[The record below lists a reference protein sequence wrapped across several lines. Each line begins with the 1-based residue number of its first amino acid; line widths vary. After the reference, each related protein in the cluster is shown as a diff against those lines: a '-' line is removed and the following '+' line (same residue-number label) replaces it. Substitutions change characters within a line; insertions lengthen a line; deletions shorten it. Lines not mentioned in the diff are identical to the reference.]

1 MSHDKFYGLCENKCL
16 VEINTD
22 SVGAAKTDLTNVDN
36 TVFLEKAA
44 EAGVGGGVVAIENG
58 GTGAT
63 TAEEARNN
71 LGVASSDLTNVEN
84 TVFLEK
90 ATEAGVGVSSS
101 GGVGKDLTGQTV
113 SIYYDAEAGQEV
125 TGTAGTNAEIFNDYR
140 ERTYDSDPSY
150 TSLTN
155 IASTGNIASG
165 DYSHAEG
172 LATTASGDAS
182 HAEGWYTTAKSN
194 GSHAEGRGA
203 TAIADGSHAEGSN
216 TQAKGMFSHAEGGVT
231 TASGLCSHAEGGN
244 TEASA
249 QNSHAEGYE
258 TTASGRASHAE
269 GYETTA
275 SGGYGSHAEGYETEA
290 SGDESHAEGIRAKA
304 SGEAS
309 HAEGWDT
316 AASGDYSHAEGYY
329 TQAKGMYSHSGGL
342 ATIAN
347 DYQLVHG
354 RWNKESA
361 GPTSDSDT
369 TGDLFII
376 GNGQN
381 TLDNATANAFRVT
394 TAGKV
399 YGLQSYSSS
408 GADYSE
414 YFEWL
419 DGNTENEDR
428 RGYFVT
434 LDGKKIKRVSDI
446 NEYVLGVV
454 SATPSVEGDSQSEV
468 WQGMYLTDVFGE
480 KLTEVVEVEETTDE
494 NGKVTPAHT
503 ETRWILNPD
512 YDSTKTY
519 ENRENRKEWS
529 PVGLIGKLVA
539 IDDGTCQVNGYCK
552 PNKNGIATASDTGY
566 RVIER
571 LDGNHIRI
579 LLK

>member
-44 EAGVGGGVVAIENG
+44 EAGVGGIGSEVVTIENG

-63 TAEEARNN
+63 TAEEAREN
-71 LGVASSDLTNVEN
+71 LGVASSDLTNVDN
-84 TVFLEK
+84 TIFLEK

-101 GGVGKDLTGQTV
+101 GGGVGKDLTGQEV
-113 SIYYDAEAGQEV
+113 SILDGALNV
-125 TGTAGTNAEIFNDYR
+125 STTVTAGTNAEIFNDYSD
-140 ERTYDSDPSY
+140 RTYSESGY
-150 TSLTN
+150 VE
-155 IASTGNIASG
+155 TGNVASG

-172 LATTASGDAS
+172 RGTTASGITS
-182 HAEGWYTTAKSN
+182 HAEGVKTLASGNYSHAGGYESTAIGENSFAHGFVANASEDNSIALGTWTTAKKYQTVCGLYNTPIS
-194 GSHAEGRGA
+194 GPRSSGA
-203 TAIADGSHAEGSN
+203 T
-216 TQAKGMFSHAEGGVT
+216 
-231 TASGLCSHAEGGN
+231 SG
-244 TEASA
+244 T
-249 QNSHAEGYE
+249 
-258 TTASGRASHAE
+258 
-269 GYETTA
+269 
-275 SGGYGSHAEGYETEA
+275 
-290 SGDESHAEGIRAKA
+290 
-304 SGEAS
+304 
-309 HAEGWDT
+309 
-316 AASGDYSHAEGYY
+316 
-329 TQAKGMYSHSGGL
+329 
-342 ATIAN
+342 
-347 DYQLVHG
+347 
-354 RWNKESA
+354 
-361 GPTSDSDT
+361 
-369 TGDLFII
+369 LFII
-376 GNGQN
+376 GNGVM
-381 TLDNATANAFRVT
+381 ATTSNAFRVDVNG
-394 TAGKV
+394 AV
-399 YGLQSYSSS
+399 YGQAAYSSS
-408 GADYSE
+408 GADYAE

-434 LDGKKIKRVSDI
+434 LDGKKIKKVSDI

-454 SATPSVEGDSQSEV
+454 SATPAAIGDSQSEL
-468 WQGMYLTDVFGE
+468 WHGTYLTDVFGE
-480 KLTEVVEVEETTDE
+480 RLTETIEVEETTDE

-552 PNKNGIATASDTGY
+552 PNENGIATASDTGY

>member
-44 EAGVGGGVVAIENG
+44 EAGVGGIGSEVVAIENG

-90 ATEAGVGVSSS
+90 ATEAGVGGSSS

-113 SIYYDAEAGQEV
+113 SISKDET
-125 TGTAGTNAEIFNDYR
+125 TGEETKVTAGTNAEIFNDYR
-140 ERTYDSDPSY
+140 DRTYDSGGTD
-150 TSLTN
+150 
-155 IASTGNIASG
+155 ASQGNIASG
-165 DYSHAEG
+165 EYSHAEG
-172 LATTASGDAS
+172 KLTTASGGSS
-182 HAEGWYTTAKSN
+182 HAEGCKTIASNYYSHAEGHSTTAS
-194 GSHAEGRGA
+194 GISSHAEGRY
-203 TAIADGSHAEGSN
+203 TV
-216 TQAKGMFSHAEGGVT
+216 AKGKYSH
-231 TASGLCSHAEGGN
+231 
-244 TEASA
+244 
-249 QNSHAEGYE
+249 
-258 TTASGRASHAE
+258 
-269 GYETTA
+269 
-275 SGGYGSHAEGYETEA
+275 A
-290 SGDESHAEGIRAKA
+290 SGDK
-304 SGEAS
+304 
-309 HAEGWDT
+309 
-316 AASGDYSHAEGYY
+316 
-329 TQAKGMYSHSGGL
+329 
-342 ATIAN
+342 TIAN
-347 DYQLVHG
+347 DYQFVIG
-354 RWNKESA
+354 RENKESA
-361 GPTSDSDT
+361 GPSSGNSTE
-369 TGDLFII
+369 GDIFII
-376 GNGQN
+376 GNG
-381 TLDNATANAFRVT
+381 TDASALTNAFRVT

-414 YFEWL
+414 FFEWL
-419 DGNTENEDR
+419 DGNPENENR
-428 RGYFVT
+428 KGYFVT
-434 LDGKKIKRVSDI
+434 LDGKKIKKATNID
-446 NEYVLGVV
+446 EYILGVV

-480 KLTEVVEVEETTDE
+480 KLTETIEVEETTDE
-494 NGKVTPAHT
+494 NGEVTPAHT

-571 LDGNHIRI
+571 LDENHIRI

>member
-44 EAGVGGGVVAIENG
+44 EAGVGGIGSEVVAIENG

-90 ATEAGVGVSSS
+90 ATEAGVGGSSS
-101 GGVGKDLTGQTV
+101 GGGVGKDLTGQEF
-113 SIYYDAEAGQEV
+113 SIIDETISVDTTA
-125 TGTAGTNAEIFNDYR
+125 TAGTNAEIFNDYR
-140 ERTYDSDPSY
+140 DRTYHNGSPY
-150 TSLTN
+150 QGN
-155 IASTGNIASG
+155 VATGN
-165 DYSHAEG
+165 YSHAEG
-172 LATTASGDAS
+172 TKTTASGSAS
-182 HAEGWYTTAKSN
+182 HTEGV
-194 GSHAEGRGA
+194 R
-203 TAIADGSHAEGSN
+203 
-216 TQAKGMFSHAEGGVT
+216 T
-231 TASGLCSHAEGGN
+231 TASGQCSHAEGYW
-244 TEASA
+244 TYA
-249 QNSHAEGYE
+249 
-258 TTASGRASHAE
+258 T
-269 GYETTA
+269 
-275 SGGYGSHAEGYETEA
+275 GS
-290 SGDESHAEGIRAKA
+290 
-304 SGEAS
+304 
-309 HAEGWDT
+309 
-316 AASGDYSHAEGYY
+316 YSHAEGYQ
-329 TQAKGMYSHSGGL
+329 TKAQGSNSHAGGYG
-342 ATIAN
+342 TIAN
-347 DYQLVHG
+347 AHQFVHG
-354 RWNKESA
+354 RYNTA
-361 GPTSDSDT
+361 YMAPTSITDT
-369 TGDLFII
+369 TGTLFMI
-376 GNGQN
+376 GNG
-381 TLDNATANAFRVT
+381 TASDTRKNAFRVT
-394 TAGKV
+394 ADGGV
-399 YGLQSYSSS
+399 YGLKSYSSS

-419 DGNTENEDR
+419 DGNPENENR
-428 RGYFVT
+428 KGYFVT
-434 LDGKKIKRVSDI
+434 LDGKKIKKATNID
-446 NEYVLGVV
+446 EYILGVV

-480 KLTEVVEVEETTDE
+480 KLTETIEVEETTDE
-494 NGKVTPAHT
+494 NGEVTPAHT

-552 PNKNGIATASDTGY
+552 PNENGIATASDTGY

-571 LDGNHIRI
+571 LDENHIRI

>member
-36 TVFLEKAA
+36 TVFA
-44 EAGVGGGVVAIENG
+44 
-58 GTGAT
+58 
-63 TAEEARNN
+63 
-71 LGVASSDLTNVEN
+71 
-84 TVFLEK
+84 EK
-90 ATEAGVGVSSS
+90 ATEAGVGGS
-101 GGVGKDLTGQTV
+101 GGVGKDLTGQEV

-172 LATTASGDAS
+172 RATTASGYAS

-244 TEASA
+244 TEASGEDSHSEGSGTTA
-249 QNSHAEGYE
+249 SNKYAHAEGLE
-258 TTASGRASHAE
+258 TTASGTTAHSEGTRTTASGADSHAE
-269 GYETTA
+269 GNNTTA
-275 SGGYGSHAEGYETEA
+275 SGAISHAEGARTVAAGVYA
-290 SGDESHAEGIRAKA
+290 HAG
-304 SGEAS
+304 
-309 HAEGWDT
+309 
-316 AASGDYSHAEGYY
+316 GYY
-329 TQAKGMYSHSGGL
+329 T
-342 ATIAN
+342 IAN
-347 DYQLVHG
+347 MLQMVHG
-354 RWNKESA
+354 KWNKSST
-361 GPTSDSDT
+361 GPTSESAT
-369 TGDLFII
+369 NGDIFII
-376 GNGQN
+376 GNG
-381 TLDNATANAFRVT
+381 TSESTRANAFRVT
-394 TAGKV
+394 TTGKV

-480 KLTEVVEVEETTDE
+480 RLTETIEVEETTDE
-494 NGKVTPAHT
+494 NGEVTPAHT

-529 PVGLIGKLVA
+529 PVGLIGKLVV

-571 LDGNHIRI
+571 LDENHIRI